1 MNSQSKTNYE
11 TDAADLAEWVCQQT
25 GESLPA
31 SLYAETLTTAAEIIG
46 ACCVPVLIPDLW
58 PVSKLE
64 LLYLPPDDVQPGPA
78 VAANFAGQVDR
89 AVLRAVGR
97 AIRHALDSMFDDD
110 CDMLSFE
117 LDSGATIYIF
127 LPEARETVVEAAGVT
142 LLSE

>member
-1 MNSQSKTNYE
+1 MNNKTDFQN
-11 TDAADLAEWVCQQT
+11 DAEDLAAWVCQQT
-25 GESLPA
+25 GESLPVE
-31 SLYAETLTTAAEIIG
+31 LYAETLTTAEAIISV
-46 ACCVPVLIPDLW
+46 CRVPVLIPDLW

-78 VAANFAGQVDR
+78 IAACFSGQVDR
-89 AVLRAVGR
+89 AVLRAIGR

-127 LPEARETVVEAAGVT
+127 VPEARDMVVEATGIT

>member
-1 MNSQSKTNYE
+1 MDNKTDFQI
-11 TDAADLAEWVCQQT
+11 DAEAVAAWVYQQT
-25 GESLPA
+25 GESLPVE
-31 SLYAETLTTAAEIIG
+31 LYAESLTTAEAIITV
-46 ACCVPVLIPDLW
+46 CRVPVLIPDLW

-78 VAANFAGQVDR
+78 IAASFSGQVDR
-89 AVLRAVGR
+89 AVLRAIGR
-97 AIRHALDSMFDDD
+97 AVRHAFESMYDDD

-127 LPEARETVVEAAGVT
+127 VPEARETVVEAAGVT